1 MPTKIGMGSGKSKLI
16 WSLKVNKKGLYKKM
30 GSKRK
35 IKESVG
41 PLLRAGD
48 LMKRHT
54 GSAEIF
60 SAILPHFCLVRLV
73 LTPLRSLSFPAE
85 SVGVKQYPQKRK
97 IGLGIT

>member
-1 MPTKIGMGSGKSKLI
+1 MPTNVGIGSGKSTLI
-16 WSLKVNKKGLYKKM
+16 WSLKANKKGLYKKM

-35 IKESVG
+35 IKKNVG
-41 PLLRAGD
+41 LLLRAGH

-85 SVGVKQYPQKRK
+85 VGVKQYPQKRK